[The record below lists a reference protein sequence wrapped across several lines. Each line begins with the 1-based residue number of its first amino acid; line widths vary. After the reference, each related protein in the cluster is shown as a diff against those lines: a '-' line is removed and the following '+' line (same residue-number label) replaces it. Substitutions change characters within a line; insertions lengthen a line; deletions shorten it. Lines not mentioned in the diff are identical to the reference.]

1 MSGMMNKVA
10 FMFRTG
16 PHGSASGREGLDAV
30 LATSA
35 LSEDLGVF
43 FSHDGV
49 YQLLAEQDP
58 SVILGRHYTP
68 TFGLL
73 DLYDVEQVYV
83 CQQSLSERGLLPEQI
98 SIPVQVLAPIAWQQT
113 LAGFNVRLSF

>member
-1 MSGMMNKVA
+1 MNRIA
-10 FMFRTG
+10 FVFRTS

-35 LSEDLGVF
+35 LSEDIAVF
-43 FSHDGV
+43 FIGDGV

-58 SVILGRHYTP
+58 AAVLGRHHAP

-73 DLYDVEQVYV
+73 ELYDIETVYV
-83 CQQSLSERGLLPEQI
+83 CAESLAERGLNGAELVIEASALALPE
-98 SIPVQVLAPIAWQQT
+98 LKQQ
-113 LAGFNVRLSF
+113 LAGYDVRLRF

>member
-1 MSGMMNKVA
+1 MNNVA
-10 FMFRTG
+10 FLFRTA

-35 LSEDLGVF
+35 LNEDIGVF
-43 FSHDGV
+43 FSDDGV

-58 SVILGRHYTP
+58 RAILGRHYAP

-83 CQQSLSERGLLPEQI
+83 CQRSMTERGIRLEHI
-98 SIPVQVLAPIAWQQT
+98 TIPAQVLAPHDWQLA

>member
-1 MSGMMNKVA
+1 MNKVA
-10 FMFRTG
+10 FMFRTP

-35 LSEDLGVF
+35 LSEGIGVF
-43 FSHDGV
+43 FSDDGV
-49 YQLLAEQDP
+49 YQLLAGQDP
-58 SVILGRHYTP
+58 SAILSRNYAP

-83 CQQSLSERGLLPEQI
+83 CQRSLSERGIMVAELIIEA
-98 SIPVQVLAPIAWQQT
+98 QVLAPVEWQQA
-113 LAGFNVRLSF
+113 LAAYQVRLSF

>member
-1 MSGMMNKVA
+1 MSEIINKVA
-10 FMFRTG
+10 FMFRTA
-16 PHGSASGREGLDAV
+16 PHGSASGREGLDAA

-43 FSHDGV
+43 FSDDGV

-58 SVILGRHYTP
+58 SVILGRHYAP

-83 CQQSLSERGLLPEQI
+83 CQRSLDERGIALAQI
-98 SIPVQVLAPIAWQQT
+98 TIPMQVLAPSEWQQT

>member
-1 MSGMMNKVA
+1 MNKVA

>member
-1 MSGMMNKVA
+1 MNKVA
-10 FMFRTG
+10 FMFRTP

-35 LSEDLGVF
+35 LSEDIGVF
-43 FSHDGV
+43 FSDDGV
-49 YQLLAEQDP
+49 YQLLAAQEP
-58 SVILGRHYTP
+58 SVILGRHYAP

-83 CQQSLSERGLLPEQI
+83 CQRSLSERGIMVAELIIEA
-98 SIPVQVLAPIAWQQT
+98 QVLAPVEWQQA
-113 LAGFNVRLSF
+113 LAAYQVRLSF